1 MYYQNLI
8 ERLNWVEN
16 RHTVHNES
24 NIVKD
29 IESGYICTG
38 HNWNGS
44 NVVDL
49 QKQVHSFYGFKP
61 NDDIYWNWQ
70 YTKDINDESQKS
82 YKDSYKKFIKDTK
95 IPDSQ

>member
-1 MYYQNLI
+1 MEVTLLI
-8 ERLNWVEN
+8 Y
-16 RHTVHNES
+16 
-24 NIVKD
+24 K
-29 IESGYICTG
+29 
-38 HNWNGS
+38 
-44 NVVDL
+44 
-49 QKQVHSFYGFKP
+49 KKVHSFYGFKP